1 MDNNFTHI
9 LCIKVWSPH
18 LKMIIKASNIESII
32 KGKIIRQSYYNE
44 SLIKINWIMNI
55 FNEPYNEMLAGD
67 LVTNS
72 SFYDAIIYEN
82 TKLFIKNIENELKAE
97 NKLDN
102 KNVIIF
108 TITKPI
114 MEKFS
119 SPNKIG
125 LIGY

>member
-1 MDNNFTHI
+1 MDNKFTHI

-18 LKMIIKASNIESII
+18 LKMIIKAANIESII
-32 KGKIIRQSYYNE
+32 KGKIINQSYYNE
-44 SLIKINWIMNI
+44 SPIKINWIMNI

-72 SFYDAIIYEN
+72 TFYDAIIYEN

-102 KNVIIF
+102 KNFIIF

-114 MEKFS
+114 MEKLS
-119 SPNKIG
+119 SPNKFG